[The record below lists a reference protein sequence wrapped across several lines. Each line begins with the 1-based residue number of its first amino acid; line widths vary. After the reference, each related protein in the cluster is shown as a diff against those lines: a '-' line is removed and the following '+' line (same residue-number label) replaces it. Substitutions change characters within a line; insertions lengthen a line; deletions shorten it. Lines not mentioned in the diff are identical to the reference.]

1 MSLKDKPNA
10 DVADEAIAQAIYEH
24 LDNAALSTQEKL
36 PCAIAFAIAKA
47 RGVPPR
53 LVGQTADALQVRL
66 CRCQLGL
73 FGYPG
78 KTGWDIPIDGDRPIT
93 ECPIPEGLESALCE
107 AAGGAAG
114 AQSDSDAQSSVTGT
128 KGQLTCAQAW
138 ALAARFNTSKML
150 VGYLA
155 DQLGIHIV
163 VCQLGAF

>member
-10 DVADEAIAQAIYEH
+10 EVTDEAIAQAIYEH
-24 LDNAALSTQEKL
+24 LDNTTMATKEKL
-36 PCAIAFAIAKA
+36 PCAAAFAIAKA
-47 RGVPPR
+47 QGVPPR

-78 KTGWDIPIDGDRPIT
+78 KTGWDIPIDGNRPIT
-93 ECPIPEGLESALCE
+93 EHPTPEGLKSALCE

-114 AQSDSDAQSSVTGT
+114 AQSDSDAQSSVTGA

-138 ALAARFNTSKML
+138 ALATHFNTSKML

-155 DQLGIHIV
+155 NQLGIHIV